1 MLKRGGMRMPLVF
14 LLYLLLSMRVTVR
27 LLACMEAG
35 HSVISVSVGA
45 FGLWLRLD
53 GVIVPEGKR
62 LGVRLRYGAK
72 RQGKHRHRKTD
83 RRAQRRWLRAVLPL
97 LDVQRLEIDV
107 LAGLGQ
113 ADQTAVAVGAIR
125 ASVSALLAAWGL
137 KPAAALRV
145 QAGFEHAAFWARGH
159 CIFSFVPGDIMLA
172 AARLAL
178 RKMRREG
185 FGWISI
191 PLKA

>member
-1 MLKRGGMRMPLVF
+1 MPLVF

-27 LLACMEAG
+27 LLACIEVG
-35 HSVISVSVGA
+35 RSVISVSVGA

-53 GVIVPEGKR
+53 GVTAPEEKR
-62 LGVRLRYGAK
+62 FGVRLRYGAK
-72 RQGKHRHRKTD
+72 RKRKRRHRKKD
-83 RRAQRRWLRAVLPL
+83 LRAQRRWLHAALPL
-97 LDVQRLEIDV
+97 LNVQRMEIDV

-125 ASVSALLAAWGL
+125 ASVSALLAAWGMN
-137 KPAAALRV
+137 PAEVLHV
-145 QAGFEHAAFWARGH
+145 QACFEHAAFWARGH